1 MTNRC
6 TLFKNCINC
15 SSLYFQ
21 ELLSD
26 KKKEETTTAEVRN
39 RLDSGCFSTPCRTPQ
54 LAQSR
59 RESVHNCETT
69 TSNVPSTAP
78 EEEQGSS
85 SPEDRSEA
93 TSHSTVKRA
102 GGTERSSLTSPEAQL
117 FEETTEEA
125 LKKVDTD
132 RDDSGQSSSSTQCQV
147 TTKKLCTCHH
157 LNSSSVKC
165 RHCLLEASE
174 ALRKLF
180 DKYSLSIN
188 SKNHIDYS
196 ARYQNIISNRSKTT
210 ISDKSS
216 SKDGD
221 DVSITR
227 L

>member
-1 MTNRC
+1 MN
-6 TLFKNCINC
+6 
-15 SSLYFQ
+15 FQ

-26 KKKEETTTAEVRN
+26 KKKEEASTVEIRN

-54 LAQSR
+54 LAESR
-59 RESVHNCETT
+59 RESVHNSEVTT
-69 TSNVPSTAP
+69 DIPSAAP

-102 GGTERSSLTSPEAQL
+102 GGTERSSLTSPESQL
-117 FEETTEEA
+117 FEEPTDETF
-125 LKKVDTD
+125 KKADAD
-132 RDDSGQSSSSTQCQV
+132 RDDSGQSSSSTQGQV
-147 TTKKLCTCHH
+147 STKKLCTCHH
-157 LNSSSVKC
+157 LNSSNMKC

-196 ARYQNIISNRSKTT
+196 ARYQNIINNRSKTT
-210 ISDKSS
+210 ISDRSS

-221 DVSITR
+221 DVSINIFQG
-227 L
+227 